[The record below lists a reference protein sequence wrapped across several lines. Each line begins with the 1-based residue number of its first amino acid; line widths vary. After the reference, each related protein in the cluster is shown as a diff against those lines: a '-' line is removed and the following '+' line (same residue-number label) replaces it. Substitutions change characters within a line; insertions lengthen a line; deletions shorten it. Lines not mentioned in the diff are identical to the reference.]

1 MLGDERWLHA
11 YEELVGLSE
20 KKEQSSGEK
29 NHSLLLVFHA
39 CIGDSARGKALEGHS
54 LSMIHVC
61 HGI

>member
-1 MLGDERWLHA
+1 
-11 YEELVGLSE
+11 VGLSE